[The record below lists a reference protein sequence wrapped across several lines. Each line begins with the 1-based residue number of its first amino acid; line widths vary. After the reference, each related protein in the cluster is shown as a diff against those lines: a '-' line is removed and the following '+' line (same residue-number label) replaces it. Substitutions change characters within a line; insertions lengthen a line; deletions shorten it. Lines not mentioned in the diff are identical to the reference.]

1 MEEDAKTE
9 GLRVDGNFYNVNCT
23 GIGMLLH
30 MLEMS
35 GEIRSNILSLS
46 TLVVKA
52 MELNFA
58 YSAIQCKSVIS
69 ISANH

>member
-1 MEEDAKTE
+1 MLKSE
-9 GLRVDGNFYNVNCT
+9 GLWEDGDFYNVNLT

-58 YSAIQCKSVIS
+58 YSAMQCGSVIL

>member
-1 MEEDAKTE
+1 MLKTE
-9 GLRVDGNFYNVNCT
+9 GLCVDGNFYNVNCT
-23 GIGMLLH
+23 GIGTLLH

-46 TLVVKA
+46 TLVVKV
-52 MELNFA
+52 MELNFS
-58 YSAIQCKSVIS
+58 YSAMQCRSVIS

>member
-1 MEEDAKTE
+1 MLKTE
-9 GLRVDGNFYNVNCT
+9 GLWVDGNFYNVNFT
-23 GIGMLLH
+23 GIGMLLP
-30 MLEMS
+30 MLDMS
-35 GEIRSNILSLS
+35 RDIRSNILSLS

-58 YSAIQCKSVIS
+58 YSAMQCGSVTS

>member
-1 MEEDAKTE
+1 
-9 GLRVDGNFYNVNCT
+9 
-23 GIGMLLH
+23 MLLY

-58 YSAIQCKSVIS
+58 YSAMQCGSVIS

>member
-1 MEEDAKTE
+1 
-9 GLRVDGNFYNVNCT
+9 
-23 GIGMLLH
+23 MLLH

-58 YSAIQCKSVIS
+58 YSAMQCGLVIS

>member
-1 MEEDAKTE
+1 MLKTE
-9 GLRVDGNFYNVNCT
+9 GLCVDGNFYNVNCT

-52 MELNFA
+52 MELNFS
-58 YSAIQCKSVIS
+58 YSAMQCRSVIS

>member
-1 MEEDAKTE
+1 MLKTE
-9 GLRVDGNFYNVNCT
+9 GLCVDGNFYNVNCT

-30 MLEMS
+30 MLEMR

-46 TLVVKA
+46 TLVVKV
-52 MELNFA
+52 MELNFS
-58 YSAIQCKSVIS
+58 YSAMQCRSVIS

>member
-1 MEEDAKTE
+1 MLKTE
-9 GLRVDGNFYNVNCT
+9 GLWVDGNFYNVNCT

-52 MELNFA
+52 EYITSDLSTHF
-58 YSAIQCKSVIS
+58 
-69 ISANH
+69 

>member
-1 MEEDAKTE
+1 MLKTE
-9 GLRVDGNFYNVNCT
+9 GLCVDGNFYNVNCT

-52 MELNFA
+52 MELNFS
-58 YSAIQCKSVIS
+58 YSAMQCMSVIS

>member
-1 MEEDAKTE
+1 MLKTE
-9 GLRVDGNFYNVNCT
+9 GLCTDGNFYNVNCT

-58 YSAIQCKSVIS
+58 YSVMQCKSVIS